1 LGFSKKLVNMNQVS
15 LLSLVDLREES
26 ATKGMRTTFHS
37 QAAVKNIEQYAPA

>member
-1 LGFSKKLVNMNQVS
+1 MNQVS